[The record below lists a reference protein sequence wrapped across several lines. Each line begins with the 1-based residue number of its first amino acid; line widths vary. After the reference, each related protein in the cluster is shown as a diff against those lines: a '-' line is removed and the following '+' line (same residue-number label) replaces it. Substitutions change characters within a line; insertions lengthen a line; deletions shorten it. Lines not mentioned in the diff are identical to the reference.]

1 MFPVDITFIEMVLYT
16 ITRSNMDLT
25 PLTMLQVKMLSMVID
40 TVMIKILQPQL
51 MSIDIED
58 NSKTLHLTIRMTQL
72 FY

>member
-1 MFPVDITFIEMVLYT
+1 
-16 ITRSNMDLT
+16 MDLT

-72 FY
+72 FYLDKKYLNK